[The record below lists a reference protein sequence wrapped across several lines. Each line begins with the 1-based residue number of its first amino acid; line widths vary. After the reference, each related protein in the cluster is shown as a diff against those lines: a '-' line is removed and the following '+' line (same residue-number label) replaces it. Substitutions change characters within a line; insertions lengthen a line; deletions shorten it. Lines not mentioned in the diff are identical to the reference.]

1 MPPKANE
8 ALKPQLNLQ
17 NEVHINS
24 KDYKIWR
31 YTIRAILQRNEFASD
46 SNATHA
52 HFSQLPQTQ
61 RHRTHVA

>member
-1 MPPKANE
+1 
-8 ALKPQLNLQ
+8 LNLQ
-17 NEVHINS
+17 NEVRINS

-31 YTIRAILQRNEFASD
+31 NTIRAILQRNEFASD

-61 RHRTHVA
+61 RHRTYIA